1 MEKLSTVDKIEL
13 IARYEIRH
21 NTSEPDRITEW
32 FGDYAMYASKK
43 LDREEMNNI
52 FATKFVKLLLDEW
65 FNGFRGEKSIEK
77 EFFEHIS
84 RLNSECFKNS
94 LPNNLEDWEKAIINE
109 LEGVSKQV
117 ASGNIPILQERTK
130 IYIDMDGTI
139 ARFHDENLYLER
151 MFEKGFFIDL
161 KPFENAVYIGVKDGE
176 MSLSKQIGVISGT
189 DSSLSNQH
197 KDIEKF
203 LKEDIEFKL
212 KQTMTYSSDAYR
224 LIETERQLREQRE
237 KLLNCDESKLS
248 QAIDDISAFKNLW
261 VEKNY
266 RIQQLSEQVIQ
277 LQEERQSL
285 ERTINEKN
293 NEINKL
299 KEQIEKYRYSR
310 DDKQTLYR

>member
-1 MEKLSTVDKIEL
+1 MKFVIYSILVPNMVYWITYFVICEVFKMDSLVGAIVGSAATIFVGILGL
-13 IARYEIRH
+13 IGVCISNGRK
-21 NTSEPDRITEW
+21 
-32 FGDYAMYASKK
+32 SKK
-43 LDREEMNNI
+43 LNDNL
-52 FATKFVKLLLDEW
+52 VKLQD
-65 FNGFRGEKSIEK
+65 
-77 EFFEHIS
+77 
-84 RLNSECFKNS
+84 C
-94 LPNNLEDWEKAIINE
+94 
-109 LEGVSKQV
+109 Q
-117 ASGNIPILQERTK
+117 
-130 IYIDMDGTI
+130 
-139 ARFHDENLYLER
+139 
-151 MFEKGFFIDL
+151 
-161 KPFENAVYIGVKDGE
+161 IGVKDGE

>member
-1 MEKLSTVDKIEL
+1 MSKT
-13 IARYEIRH
+13 IAYDYCFNCADIPYNDEI
-21 NTSEPDRITEW
+21 I
-32 FGDYAMYASKK
+32 
-43 LDREEMNNI
+43 
-52 FATKFVKLLLDEW
+52 
-65 FNGFRGEKSIEK
+65 
-77 EFFEHIS
+77 
-84 RLNSECFKNS
+84 
-94 LPNNLEDWEKAIINE
+94 
-109 LEGVSKQV
+109 
-117 ASGNIPILQERTK
+117 
-130 IYIDMDGTI
+130 DGTSVMI
-139 ARFHDENLYLER
+139 SFVAYNDNL
-151 MFEKGFFIDL
+151 L
-161 KPFENAVYIGVKDGE
+161 KLQDSYIGVKDGE

>member
-1 MEKLSTVDKIEL
+1 MIEWRKIYVAL
-13 IARYEIRH
+13 HSNYGY
-21 NTSEPDRITEW
+21 S
-32 FGDYAMYASKK
+32 
-43 LDREEMNNI
+43 I
-52 FATKFVKLLLDEW
+52 FDLLDYI
-65 FNGFRGEKSIEK
+65 FDVQRGVY
-77 EFFEHIS
+77 
-84 RLNSECFKNS
+84 
-94 LPNNLEDWEKAIINE
+94 D
-109 LEGVSKQV
+109 GVDC
-117 ASGNIPILQERTK
+117 R
-130 IYIDMDGTI
+130 
-139 ARFHDENLYLER
+139 R
-151 MFEKGFFIDL
+151 
-161 KPFENAVYIGVKDGE
+161 YIGVKDGE

>member
-1 MEKLSTVDKIEL
+1 MEILAILVSFVCILGL
-13 IARYEIRH
+13 IGGVGISYGIK
-21 NTSEPDRITEW
+21 
-32 FGDYAMYASKK
+32 SKK
-43 LDREEMNNI
+43 INDNLL
-52 FATKFVKLLLDEW
+52 KLQD
-65 FNGFRGEKSIEK
+65 S
-77 EFFEHIS
+77 
-84 RLNSECFKNS
+84 
-94 LPNNLEDWEKAIINE
+94 
-109 LEGVSKQV
+109 
-117 ASGNIPILQERTK
+117 
-130 IYIDMDGTI
+130 
-139 ARFHDENLYLER
+139 
-151 MFEKGFFIDL
+151 
-161 KPFENAVYIGVKDGE
+161 YIGVKDGE

-237 KLLNCDESKLS
+237 KLLNCDESNLS

-299 KEQIEKYRYSR
+299 KEQIEKYRYS
-310 DDKQTLYR
+310 

>member
-1 MEKLSTVDKIEL
+1 
-13 IARYEIRH
+13 
-21 NTSEPDRITEW
+21 
-32 FGDYAMYASKK
+32 
-43 LDREEMNNI
+43 
-52 FATKFVKLLLDEW
+52 
-65 FNGFRGEKSIEK
+65 
-77 EFFEHIS
+77 
-84 RLNSECFKNS
+84 
-94 LPNNLEDWEKAIINE
+94 
-109 LEGVSKQV
+109 
-117 ASGNIPILQERTK
+117 
-130 IYIDMDGTI
+130 
-139 ARFHDENLYLER
+139 
-151 MFEKGFFIDL
+151 
-161 KPFENAVYIGVKDGE
+161 
-176 MSLSKQIGVISGT
+176 
-189 DSSLSNQH
+189 
-197 KDIEKF
+197 
-203 LKEDIEFKL
+203 
-212 KQTMTYSSDAYR
+212 MTYSSDAYR

>member
-1 MEKLSTVDKIEL
+1 MLLYILITATAYLIYWIIYLMCSEVFMMESIVGAIIGAGGAILVGILGL
-13 IARYEIRH
+13 IGTCIYNGRK
-21 NTSEPDRITEW
+21 T
-32 FGDYAMYASKK
+32 KK
-43 LDREEMNNI
+43 LNDNLL
-52 FATKFVKLLLDEW
+52 KLQD
-65 FNGFRGEKSIEK
+65 S
-77 EFFEHIS
+77 
-84 RLNSECFKNS
+84 
-94 LPNNLEDWEKAIINE
+94 
-109 LEGVSKQV
+109 
-117 ASGNIPILQERTK
+117 
-130 IYIDMDGTI
+130 
-139 ARFHDENLYLER
+139 
-151 MFEKGFFIDL
+151 
-161 KPFENAVYIGVKDGE
+161 YIGVKDGE

-277 LQEERQSL
+277 LQEERQAL